1 MPAKKKP
8 FRKVLPPP
16 FPPTHFTLD
25 EARGAVREVMAEMGY
40 DPVEME
46 RLAEASAY
54 EEEEGQDERDAA
66 A

>member
-8 FRKVLPPP
+8 FRKVLPPLH
-16 FPPTHFTLD
+16 PPVHFTME
-25 EARGAVREVMAEMGY
+25 EARRAVREVMAKMGY

-54 EEEEGQDERDAA
+54 EEEEVQDARDAVA
-66 A
+66 